1 MVTLRFAGACS
12 VFVAEDDVAAAT
24 DEVADADGDVVEDMV
39 VVVGGKKRMVASDR
53 STTPSI
59 GRQYC
64 WKFCYF

>member
-39 VVVGGKKRMVASDR
+39 VVVGGKD
-53 STTPSI
+53 
-59 GRQYC
+59 GC
-64 WKFCYF
+64 E